1 MLDGIHAENA
11 GIPSVT
17 ICTDSFVQT
26 SKSMAAMWGSP
37 DYPVIFTPHP
47 IAGLTAEQLNE
58 DAKNILG
65 SVVEILTGRSV

>member
-1 MLDGIHAENA
+1 
-11 GIPSVT
+11 
-17 ICTDSFVQT
+17 
-26 SKSMAAMWGSP
+26 MAAMWGSP